1 MNQTAIELP
10 RKLKFARQALDDM
23 RTKPWILIFAALFTA
38 QGLPHCGGCLAQSF
52 PNVRIS
58 DPSLRYPEEVS
69 IAVNPKNPNQLAAG
83 ANINYLFTSSDG
95 GMDWNWRQL
104 SSQYG
109 VWGDPNLM
117 FDDSGVLYYEHLS
130 GHNWSDSEFLWRIV
144 VQRSGDAG
152 MSFDSGEQI
161 GLYPPTMQDKAWLG
175 LDRSQTS
182 SNGTI
187 FTSWNED
194 DKYGSRLPSDS
205 SRIFFSQSTD
215 RGLTWSSRVR
225 VDDWGGDCID
235 SSGTVEGAVTTAGTN
250 GDVYIVWSGHNKIFF
265 DCSTDRGLSF
275 GKDRAIADQPGGWDF
290 VVPGI
295 FRANGFPMIASDL
308 NPTSPFYGRLYVT
321 WSDQRR
327 GVTDVYSIYSTDN
340 GSTWSNPLQ
349 VNNDSAMNHHF
360 FPSMAVDPETG
371 HVFIVFYDRRN
382 YLDSETD
389 VYLARSTD
397 GGQSFD
403 NTRISQSAFGPDSG
417 IFFGDYIHIAA
428 YNHHVYPIWMRMDDS
443 VMSVWTALVLDTGG
457 APPSNYASKS
467 AGIWTTGSPAE
478 PGITFTTAESGLA
491 EIELYD
497 LLGRRVATLI
507 NGTYGAGEC
516 HFGLPENIANGG
528 YMAKLRSNGQQWVT
542 KVFVDR

>member
-1 MNQTAIELP
+1 MI
-10 RKLKFARQALDDM
+10 M
-23 RTKPWILIFAALFTA
+23 RAKPWVLFYA
-38 QGLPHCGGCLAQSF
+38 VLFLANGSGIVVDARAQSF

-83 ANINYLFTSSDG
+83 ANINYLFTSSNG

-117 FDDSGVLYYEHLS
+117 FDDSGILYYEHLS
-130 GHNWSDSEFLWRIV
+130 GASWADSEFLWRIV
-144 VQRSGDAG
+144 VQHSSDAG
-152 MSFDSGEQI
+152 MTFDSGEQI
-161 GLYPPTMQDKAWLG
+161 GFYPPTMQDKAWLG

-182 SNGTI
+182 SNGTL

-215 RGLTWSSRVR
+215 HGQTWSNRVR

-235 SSGTVEGAVTTAGTN
+235 SSGTVEGATTAAGPN

-265 DCSTDRGLSF
+265 DRSTDNGKSF
-275 GKDRAIADQPGGWDF
+275 GKDQAIADQPGGWDF

-295 FRANGFPMIASDL
+295 FRANGFPMIVSDL
-308 NPTSPFYGRLYVT
+308 NLASPYYGRIYVM

-327 GVTDVYSIYSTDN
+327 SVTDVYSIYSTN
-340 GSTWSNPLQ
+340 GGKTWSNPLR
-349 VNNDSAMNHHF
+349 VNTDSALNHHF
-360 FPSMAVDPETG
+360 FPTMTLDPVTG
-371 HVFIVFYDRRN
+371 HVFIAFYDRRN
-382 YLDSETD
+382 YLDSQTD

-397 GGQSFD
+397 GGASFD
-403 NTRISQSAFGPDSG
+403 NTRISQSAFGPDSSV
-417 IFFGDYIHIAA
+417 FFGDYIHMAA
-428 YNHHVYPIWMRMDDS
+428 YDRHVYPVWMRMDDS
-443 VMSVWTALVLDTGG
+443 VMSVWTALVLDTANAEG
-457 APPSNYASKS
+457 APPASVAQGTPEE

-478 PGITFTTAESGLA
+478 PGITFLIAESGPV

-497 LLGRRVATLI
+497 LLGRSVAVLM

-516 HFGLPENIANGG
+516 HFGLPDRIENGN
-528 YMAKLRSNGQQWVT
+528 YLAKLRSGEKQWVT